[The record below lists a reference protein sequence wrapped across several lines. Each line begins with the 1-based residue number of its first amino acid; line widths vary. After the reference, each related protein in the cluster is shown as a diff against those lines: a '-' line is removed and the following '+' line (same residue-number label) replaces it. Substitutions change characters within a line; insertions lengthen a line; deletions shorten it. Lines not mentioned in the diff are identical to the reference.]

1 MVNSYHMKYTS
12 TLKRTSMSLDQQTLD
27 SIESLATKWQT
38 SKSEVIRRV
47 VKKAKS
53 DEIIRSVKMTPV
65 EALEAIRAG
74 AGLNEEDAKFLI
86 DEVAAER
93 AAKKYW
99 WEENDSAL

>member
-1 MVNSYHMKYTS
+1 MKYTS
-12 TLKRTSMSLDQQTLD
+12 TIKRTSMSLDTDTLD
-27 SIESLATKWQT
+27 SIESLAKKWQT
-38 SKSEVIRRV
+38 SKSEVIRRI

-53 DEIIRSVKMTPV
+53 DEIIRSIKMSPV

-74 AGLNEEDAKFLI
+74 AGLNEEEAKFLR
-86 DEVAAER
+86 DEIAAER

>member
-1 MVNSYHMKYTS
+1 MKYTS

>member
-1 MVNSYHMKYTS
+1 MKYTS
-12 TLKRTSMSLDQQTLD
+12 NLKRTSMSLDTDTLD
-27 SIESLATKWQT
+27 SIESLAQKWQT
-38 SKSEVIRRV
+38 SKSEVIRRI

-74 AGLNEEDAKFLI
+74 AGLNEEEAKFLS

>member
-1 MVNSYHMKYTS
+1 
-12 TLKRTSMSLDQQTLD
+12 
-27 SIESLATKWQT
+27 
-38 SKSEVIRRV
+38 
-47 VKKAKS
+47 
-53 DEIIRSVKMTPV
+53 MTPV

-74 AGLNEEDAKFLI
+74 AGLNEEEAKFLS